1 MLNKLTS
8 RGILFICIH
17 KGRSCTYLDVKNDI
31 EL

>member
-8 RGILFICIH
+8 REILFNSLY
-17 KGRSCTYLDVKNDI
+17 KGRSCTYLDVKSDI